1 MKWIARNSPE
11 IVKTPL
17 KLMEVSPDINIC
29 LDERESIILRV
40 ENNHK
45 ECTQLE
51 YLDLLSRFRYSVV
64 ARYIA

>member
-1 MKWIARNSPE
+1 
-11 IVKTPL
+11 
-17 KLMEVSPDINIC
+17 MEVSPDINIC

-40 ENNHK
+40 EYNHK

-51 YLDLLSRFRYSVV
+51 YLDLLSRFRYTVV